1 MSGREAVVP
10 DRHAFFDARWV
21 RQKVVRFIG
30 IGVPPWHPPEFPVGA
45 PDQSNDSRHF
55 ALTLSNAGSVADP
68 FEKQRSRLSSLA
80 THSISR
86 LQNDSMKPSLV

>member
-45 PDQSNDSRHF
+45 PDQSNVF
-55 ALTLSNAGSVADP
+55 LT
-68 FEKQRSRLSSLA
+68 
-80 THSISR
+80 
-86 LQNDSMKPSLV
+86 